1 MHLPSCPSSALCNF
15 FTHFVCALFQ
25 VSTSMPKK
33 KRPSIGYQRPKK
45 KVNAE
50 AREDAEEPE
59 DDAEADALNEEVDE
73 ASMEHL
79 DLTSLSVADG
89 SRASHRLSRSSRS
102 CASSRRW
109 RRRPSASSSL

>member
-1 MHLPSCPSSALCNF
+1 
-15 FTHFVCALFQ
+15 
-25 VSTSMPKK
+25 MPKK

-73 ASMEHL
+73 APMAHL
-79 DLTSLSVADG
+79 DLSSLSVAEE
-89 SRASHRLSRSSRS
+89 SRGHGVSRSSRS
-102 CASSRRW
+102 CASSRHW
-109 RRRPSASSSL
+109 RRRPSASSSS